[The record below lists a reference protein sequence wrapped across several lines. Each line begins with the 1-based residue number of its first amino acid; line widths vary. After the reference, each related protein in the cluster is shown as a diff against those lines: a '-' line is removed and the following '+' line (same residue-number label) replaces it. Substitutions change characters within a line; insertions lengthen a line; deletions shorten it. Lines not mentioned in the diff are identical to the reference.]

1 MSDKPLLWLG
11 SSRNDA
17 RAFPADARRVAG
29 YQLRRVQQGR
39 DPSDWKPMATVGAG
53 VREIRIH
60 AGREH
65 RVLYI
70 ASFAEGVCVLHA
82 FEKRTRKTQK
92 QDLELARRR
101 LRALIAT
108 RRNEIATE
116 S

>member
-11 SSRNDA
+11 SSRDDV
-17 RAFPADARRVAG
+17 RSFPADARRAAG

-60 AGREH
+60 TGRQH

-70 ASFAEGVCVLHA
+70 ASFVEGVYVLHA
-82 FEKRTRKTQK
+82 FEKRTRKTPK
-92 QDLELARRR
+92 QDLEQARKR
-101 LRALIAT
+101 LRALIAA
-108 RRNEIATE
+108 RRTGSATE
-116 S
+116 N